1 MIGADT
7 LDHLTPLIIALVSA
21 GGIFGGIVAL
31 LRVRPESGKLVVEAA
46 EGAVIVQSGVIESLR
61 EELGEL
67 SERLD
72 TAREDLDAEL
82 ERRERCETRLDE
94 CDVVLDELRRR
105 LERAEAA
112 VEGVDRPADAPPS
125 GPQTTS

>member
-94 CDVVLDELRRR
+94 LDAVIGDLRRR

-112 VEGVDRPADAPPS
+112 ADRPAGAPPS